1 MKFYAAG
8 QRITQKELTQLA
20 NARGRLLMT
29 LFHELAEMADLAER
43 KNYEALAAKAMA
55 TVNEVERKLQETGG
69 EITRLQ

>member
-1 MKFYAAG
+1 
-8 QRITQKELTQLA
+8 
-20 NARGRLLMT
+20 MT